1 MFEPWIR
8 DILLASQ
15 NGDTGAFEKLVKTYQ
30 GYAFSLAWRFL
41 GNEEDAQDVV
51 QETFIRVWKHLSAFD
66 YRCKFTTWMY
76 RIVTNLCLDRVKSL
90 KRKEKILSS
99 NPMDSSENLWENVTE
114 DIDLE
119 DKNIKEELAGII
131 TGLAAELTPRQRAVF
146 VLRDLQDVSIAEAAK
161 ILGISKSSVKS
172 NLCHARQNIRK
183 RLEQLEKKGVIK

>member
-15 NGDTGAFEKLVKTYQ
+15 NGDTRSFEKLVETFQ
-30 GYAFSLAWRFL
+30 GYAFSLASRFL

-51 QETFIRVWKHLSAFD
+51 QETFIRVWKHLPEFD

-76 RIVTNLCLDRVKSL
+76 RIVTNLCLDRAKSL
-90 KRKEKILSS
+90 KRKEKILSH
-99 NPMDSSENLWENVTE
+99 NPADSAGNLWKNVTE

-119 DKNIKEELAGII
+119 DKSIKEELAVII

-146 VLRDLQDVSIAEAAK
+146 VLRDLQDVSIAEAAQ
-161 ILGISKSSVKS
+161 ILGISNNSVKS
-172 NLCHARQNIRK
+172 NLCHARQNIKK
-183 RLEQLEKKGVIK
+183 RFEQLEKKQG